1 MKIVIIGASAAGIS
15 AAKTIKASEPVTE
28 VVIISKED
36 SVHSRCMLHKFL
48 GHERDAKGISFIV
61 EDFFEKNG
69 ITWLSN
75 TTVIGLDAQKK
86 TVKTHD
92 NRDINYDKLLIATG
106 ASYFIPPI
114 PGLRESKNVYGF
126 RDLKDAQLLDSEC
139 NTARNAVVIGAG
151 LVGMD
156 AAVALLAR
164 GLKVTVIEMTQ
175 SVMSLQLDQK
185 SAEAYQQL
193 FEKNGT
199 EFVLADKVVSVDVDE
214 VGRGKTIHLASGK
227 AIPADVIVIAA
238 GVRPAF
244 NFTEG
249 SGITTDHAILVGDDL
264 KTNIDDIYAAG
275 DVTGIAGIWP
285 NAMKQ
290 GRIAAI
296 NMLGEKLLYE
306 DRYALK
312 NTVNFFGLT
321 TLSLGNINPEVEEN
335 CDIFIR
341 EDRNNYQK
349 IVMKKGVVQG
359 VIIQGNIGGTGFW
372 QYLIK
377 NKIVVSSKNKDVFDL
392 SYADFYGLDQS
403 TGEYNYAV

>member
-15 AAKTIKASEPVTE
+15 AAKTIKTSEPDIE

-48 GHERDAKGISFIV
+48 GHQRDAKGISFIAD
-61 EDFFEKNG
+61 DFFEVNG
-69 ITWLSN
+69 ITWLSS

-92 NRDINYDKLLIATG
+92 NQDISYDKLLIATG

-126 RDLKDAQLLDSEC
+126 RDLKDVQLLDSEC
-139 NTARNAVVIGAG
+139 NTAKNAVVIGAG

-156 AAVALLAR
+156 AAVAMLER
-164 GLKVTVIEMTQ
+164 GLKVTVIEMTPA
-175 SVMSLQLDQK
+175 VMSLQLDQK
-185 SAEAYQQL
+185 SAQAYQQR
-193 FEKNGT
+193 FEENGA
-199 EFVLADKVVSVDVDE
+199 EFILNDKVVSVDVDE

-227 AIPADVIVIAA
+227 AVPADVIVIAA

-249 SGITTDHAILVGDDL
+249 SGIDTNHAILVGDDL

-321 TLSLGNINPEVEEN
+321 TLSLGNINPEPEEN

-341 EDRNNYQK
+341 EDRHNYQK
-349 IVMKKGVVQG
+349 VIIKNGIIQG

-377 NKIVVSSKNKDVFDL
+377 NKIDVSGKNKDVFSL
-392 SYADFYGLDQS
+392 SYADFYDLNQD

>member
-199 EFVLADKVVSVDVDE
+199 EFVLADKVVLVDVDE

-377 NKIVVSSKNKDVFDL
+377 NKIDVSSKNKDVFDL

>member
-15 AAKTIKASEPVTE
+15 AAKTIKVSEPVTE

-48 GHERDAKGISFIV
+48 GHERDAKGISFIA

-92 NRDINYDKLLIATG
+92 NRDISYDKLLIATG

-275 DVTGIAGIWP
+275 DVTGIAGTWP

-312 NTVNFFGLT
+312 NTVSFFGLT

-341 EDRNNYQK
+341 EDCNNYQK

-377 NKIVVSSKNKDVFDL
+377 NKIDVSTKNKDVFDL

>member
-15 AAKTIKASEPVTE
+15 AAKTIKASEPDTE

-48 GHERDAKGISFIV
+48 GHERDAKGISFIAD
-61 EDFFEKNG
+61 DFFESNG

-75 TTVIGLDAQKK
+75 TTVISLDAQKK

-92 NRDINYDKLLIATG
+92 NQDIRYDKLLIASG

-126 RDLKDAQLLDSEC
+126 RDLKDAQLLDNEC
-139 NTARNAVVIGAG
+139 NTAKNAVVIGAG

-156 AAVALLAR
+156 AAVAMLKR
-164 GLKVTVIEMTQ
+164 GLKVTVIEMTAA
-175 SVMSLQLDQK
+175 VMSLQLDQK
-185 SAEAYQQL
+185 SAQAYQQL
-193 FEKNGT
+193 FEEQGA
-199 EFVLADKVVSVDVDE
+199 EFILNDKVVSVDVDE

-227 AIPADVIVIAA
+227 AVPADVIVIAA

-244 NFTEG
+244 GFTEG
-249 SGITTDHAILVGDDL
+249 SGIDTNHAILVGDDL

-312 NTVNFFGLT
+312 NTVNFYGLT
-321 TLSLGNINPEVEEN
+321 TLSLGNINPEPEEN
-335 CDIFIR
+335 CEILIR
-341 EDRNNYQK
+341 EDRHNYQK
-349 IVMKKGVVQG
+349 IVLKNGVVQG
-359 VIIQGNIGGTGFW
+359 LIIQGNIAGTGFW

-377 NKIVVSSKNKDVFDL
+377 NKIAVSGINKDVFSL
-392 SYADFYGLDQS
+392 SYADFYDLDQN
-403 TGEYNYAV
+403 TGEYRYAV

>member
-15 AAKTIKASEPVTE
+15 AAKTIKASEPDTE

-48 GHERDAKGISFIV
+48 GHQRDAKGISFIAD
-61 EDFFEKNG
+61 DFFESNG
-69 ITWLSN
+69 ITWLNN

-86 TVKTHD
+86 TVKTY
-92 NRDINYDKLLIATG
+92 NNQDISYDKLLIASG
-106 ASYFIPPI
+106 AAYFIPPI

-139 NTARNAVVIGAG
+139 NTAKNAVVIGAG

-156 AAVALLAR
+156 AAVAMLER
-164 GLKVTVIEMTQ
+164 GLKVTVIEMTAA
-175 SVMSLQLDQK
+175 VMSLQLDQK
-185 SAEAYQQL
+185 SAQAYQQL
-193 FEKNGT
+193 FEEQGA
-199 EFVLADKVVSVDVDE
+199 EFILNDKVVSVDVDA

-227 AIPADVIVIAA
+227 AVPADVIVIAA

-244 NFTEG
+244 SFTEG
-249 SGITTDHAILVGDDL
+249 SGIDTNHAILVGDDL
-264 KTNIDDIYAAG
+264 KTNIDNIYAAG

-285 NAMKQ
+285 NAVKQ

-296 NMLGEKLLYE
+296 NMLGQKLLYE

-321 TLSLGNINPEVEEN
+321 TLSLGNINPEPEEN
-335 CDIFIR
+335 CEILIR
-341 EDRNNYQK
+341 EDRHNYQK
-349 IVMKKGVVQG
+349 VVIKNGVVQG
-359 VIIQGNIGGTGFW
+359 VIIQGNIAGTGFW

-377 NKIVVSSKNKDVFDL
+377 NKIAVSGINKDVFSL
-392 SYADFYGLDQS
+392 SYADFYDQDQS
-403 TGEYNYAV
+403 TGEYRYAV

>member
-15 AAKTIKASEPVTE
+15 AAKTIKASEPDTE
-28 VVIISKED
+28 VVIIAKED
-36 SVHSRCMLHKFL
+36 RVHSRCMLHKFL
-48 GHERDAKGISFIV
+48 GHERDAKGISFIAD
-61 EDFFEKNG
+61 DFFETSG
-69 ITWLSN
+69 ITWLNN
-75 TTVIGLDAQKK
+75 TTVIGLDTQKK

-92 NRDINYDKLLIATG
+92 NQDISYDKLLIASG

-139 NTARNAVVIGAG
+139 NTAKNAVVIGAG

-156 AAVALLAR
+156 AAVAMMER
-164 GLKVTVIEMTQ
+164 GLKVTVIEMTDA
-175 SVMSLQLDQK
+175 VMSLQLDQK
-185 SAEAYQQL
+185 SAQAYQQR
-193 FEKNGT
+193 FEEHGA
-199 EFVLADKVVSVDVDE
+199 EFILNDKVVSVDVDE
-214 VGRGKTIHLASGK
+214 VGRGKAIHLASGK
-227 AIPADVIVIAA
+227 VVPADVIVIAA

-244 NFTEG
+244 GFITG
-249 SGITTDHAILVGDDL
+249 SGIDTNHAILVGDDL
-264 KTNIDDIYAAG
+264 QTNIDAIYAAG

-290 GRIAAI
+290 GRIAAL
-296 NMLGEKLLYE
+296 NMLGEKRSYE

-321 TLSLGNINPEVEEN
+321 TLSLGNINPEPEEN
-335 CDIFIR
+335 CDIFIC
-341 EDRNNYQK
+341 EDRHNYQK
-349 IVMKKGVVQG
+349 VVLKNGVVQG

-377 NKIVVSSKNKDVFDL
+377 NKIDISGKNKDVFGL
-392 SYADFYGLDQS
+392 SYADFYDQDQQ
-403 TGEYNYAV
+403 TGEYRYAV

>member
-15 AAKTIKASEPVTE
+15 AAKTIKASEPNTE

-36 SVHSRCMLHKFL
+36 SIHSRCMLHKFL
-48 GHERDAKGISFIV
+48 GHERDAKGVNFIP
-61 EDFFEKNG
+61 EDFFETNK
-69 ITWLSN
+69 IAWLNN
-75 TTVIGLDAQKK
+75 TTVIGVDTDKK
-86 TVKTHD
+86 LVKTHD
-92 NRDINYDKLLIATG
+92 NQSISYDKLLIATG

-126 RDLKDAQLLDSEC
+126 RDLKDAQLLDIEC
-139 NTARNAVVIGAG
+139 NTAKNAVVIGAG

-156 AAVALLAR
+156 ATVAMLER
-164 GLKVTVIEMTQ
+164 GLKVTVIEMTAD
-175 SVMSLQLDQK
+175 VMSLQLDKK
-185 SAEAYQQL
+185 SAQAYQQL
-193 FEKNGT
+193 FENAGA
-199 EFVLADKVVSVDVDE
+199 EFILKDKVVSVDVDE

-227 AIPADVIVIAA
+227 AVPADVIVIAA

-249 SGITTDHAILVGDDL
+249 SGIATNHAILVGDDL
-264 KTNIDDIYAAG
+264 KTNVNDIYAAG

-285 NAMKQ
+285 NAVKQ

-296 NMLGEKLLYE
+296 NMLGEKCLYE

-312 NTVNFFGLT
+312 NTVNFYGLT
-321 TLSLGNINPEVEEN
+321 TLSLGNINPEPEEN

-349 IVMKKGVVQG
+349 VIMKNGVVQG
-359 VIIQGNIGGTGFW
+359 VIIQGNMGGTGFW

-377 NKIVVSSKNKDVFDL
+377 NKIDISGINKDVFSL
-392 SYADFYGLDQS
+392 SYADFYDLNQR
-403 TGEYNYAV
+403 TGEYCYAV

>member
-15 AAKTIKASEPVTE
+15 AAKTIKASEPDTE

-48 GHERDAKGISFIV
+48 GHERDAKGISFIAD
-61 EDFFEKNG
+61 DFFESNG

-75 TTVIGLDAQKK
+75 TTVISLDAQKK

-92 NRDINYDKLLIATG
+92 NQDIRYDKLLIASG

-126 RDLKDAQLLDSEC
+126 RDLKDAQLLDNEC
-139 NTARNAVVIGAG
+139 NTAKNAVVIGAG

-156 AAVALLAR
+156 AAVAMLKR
-164 GLKVTVIEMTQ
+164 GLKVTVIEMTAA
-175 SVMSLQLDQK
+175 VMSLQLDQK
-185 SAEAYQQL
+185 SAQAYQQL
-193 FEKNGT
+193 FEEQGA
-199 EFVLADKVVSVDVDE
+199 EFILNDKVVSVDVDE

-227 AIPADVIVIAA
+227 AVPADVIVIAA

-244 NFTEG
+244 GFTEG
-249 SGITTDHAILVGDDL
+249 SGIDTNHAILVGDDL

-306 DRYALK
+306 DRYTLK
-312 NTVNFFGLT
+312 NTVNFYGLT
-321 TLSLGNINPEVEEN
+321 TLSLGNINPEPEEN
-335 CDIFIR
+335 CEILIR
-341 EDRNNYQK
+341 EDRHNYQK
-349 IVMKKGVVQG
+349 IVLKNGVVQG
-359 VIIQGNIGGTGFW
+359 LIIQGNIAGTGFW

-377 NKIVVSSKNKDVFDL
+377 NKIAVSGINKDVFSL
-392 SYADFYGLDQS
+392 SYADFYDLDQN
-403 TGEYNYAV
+403 TGEYRYAV

>member
-15 AAKTIKASEPVTE
+15 AAKTIKASKPDTE
-28 VVIISKED
+28 VVIIAKED

-48 GHERDAKGISFIV
+48 GHQRDAKGISFIAD
-61 EDFFEKNG
+61 DFFSSNG
-69 ITWLSN
+69 ITWLNN
-75 TTVIGLDAQKK
+75 TTVISLDAQKK

-92 NRDINYDKLLIATG
+92 NQDISYDKLLIATG
-106 ASYFIPPI
+106 AAYFIPPI
-114 PGLRESKNVYGF
+114 PGLREAKNVYGF

-139 NTARNAVVIGAG
+139 NTAKNAVVIGAG

-156 AAVALLAR
+156 AAVAMLER
-164 GLKVTVIEMTQ
+164 GLKVTVIEMTAA
-175 SVMSLQLDQK
+175 VMSLQLDQK
-185 SAEAYQQL
+185 SAQAYQQL
-193 FEKNGT
+193 FEGQGA
-199 EFVLADKVVSVDVDE
+199 EFILNDKVVSVDVDE
-214 VGRGKTIHLASGK
+214 IGRGKTIHLASGK
-227 AIPADVIVIAA
+227 TVPADVIVIAA

-244 NFTEG
+244 SFIEG
-249 SGITTDHAILVGDDL
+249 SGIDTNHAILVGDDL

-296 NMLGEKLLYE
+296 NMLGEKLIYD

-321 TLSLGNINPEVEEN
+321 TLSLGNVNPEPEEN
-335 CDIFIR
+335 CEILMR
-341 EDRNNYQK
+341 EDRYNYQK
-349 IVMKKGVVQG
+349 VVIKNGIVQG
-359 VIIQGNIGGTGFW
+359 VIIQGNIAGTGFW

-377 NKIVVSSKNKDVFDL
+377 NKIVVTDKNNDVFSL
-392 SYADFYGLDQS
+392 SYADFFDQDPN
-403 TGEYNYAV
+403 TGEYRYAV

>member
-377 NKIVVSSKNKDVFDL
+377 NKIDVSSKNKDVFDL

>member
-48 GHERDAKGISFIV
+48 GHERDAKGISFIA

-199 EFVLADKVVSVDVDE
+199 EFVLADKVVLVDVDE

-377 NKIVVSSKNKDVFDL
+377 NKIDVSSKNKDVFDL

>member
-48 GHERDAKGISFIV
+48 GHERDAKGISFIA

-377 NKIVVSSKNKDVFDL
+377 NKIDVSSKNKDVFDL